1 MPLLL
6 LPSCVCI
13 VQSCV
18 WLSYWT
24 VIRRSGCRTSF
35 LCFQLAF
42 FSFSFTNP
50 SFLFLFQ
57 YRDESE
63 RLAAFEAGVEAK
75 KEAERLEREQNIIR
89 SFVEIPMHPL
99 HMYFVDMCSGENE
112 RSKRRA
118 RNRNQL
124 KTFSLDL
131 ITLWHANRPD
141 NEEGSSKMGP
151 EGQISR
157 IKGLMNRR
165 PGHAIKAFNA
175 QVQSVS
181 IERAMQGAMS
191 SSQLHL
197 MGKFGG
203 AKGGGSSDG
212 GNMEGIVTQ
221 SEKDAADAEATRQRR
236 MMWQRPWYRT
246 TTSLPVLE
254 DGPPGAVET
263 LLALT
268 WDCYEGRHQNE
279 KLERMTQKERMH
291 KEMNNREGGSD
302 SGGGGASG
310 GGEDGGGVA
319 TTNVAA
325 NNVENPE
332 EESSNNE
339 RVQYASAGVSIF
351 RRGRGDLR
359 RLVIH
364 VHDTFETTASALQI
378 SEKDADL
385 YLQQYA
391 VGRLKRQRAKELKEY
406 QEYER
411 VVRREML
418 KEENQWLARV
428 KRREEN
434 TLLREQQRKDNRTNG
449 AAATFTT
456 AAEFG
461 CNIQGKYVL
470 MTIDVGVPEQQPIP
484 NAACL
489 RCQAYNPLGKREMVV
504 VVVVSLFVGWLVW
517 LVPVSHFHTF
527 ILSCCCL
534 CFAFLF
540 HTPQIV
546 PRPPLICWGW
556 MC

>member
-1 MPLLL
+1 VFVLCNLVVGCHIGQSSVAVGVVLLFFVSNW
-6 LPSCVCI
+6 P
-13 VQSCV
+13 
-18 WLSYWT
+18 
-24 VIRRSGCRTSF
+24 
-35 LCFQLAF
+35 F
-42 FSFSFTNP
+42 FSFSFPNP

-75 KEAERLEREQNIIR
+75 KESERLEREQNIIR

-141 NEEGSSKMGP
+141 NEESSSKMGP

-263 LLALT
+263 LLTLT

-310 GGEDGGGVA
+310 GASGGGEDGGGVA

-332 EESSNNE
+332 EESNNE

-504 VVVVSLFVGWLVW
+504 VVS
-517 LVPVSHFHTF
+517 
-527 ILSCCCL
+527 
-534 CFAFLF
+534 
-540 HTPQIV
+540 
-546 PRPPLICWGW
+546 
-556 MC
+556 